1 MKLVLIK
8 KLSKSYNQVIF
19 QADTG
24 QQIVLKDFLFHYSD
38 HLQTPILIFPQTCKL
53 MYEAS
58 DYHLDF
64 FQSHKILNFDW
75 FMGNRFYCP
84 LCVIAVT
91 VQQQGVHQTV
101 KAVDH
106 LQNLLTVSIFDAT
119 FDILPGFYIGDIQ
132 YKQLDFQTASCRRI
146 KPFQLIDMDFSQVAV
161 KYYNINGLST
171 EKLLGRF
178 DGQQFENG
186 LKFECKSRKNL
197 CGILQGTTPG
207 PKLNQLHFVSPQFY
221 QNVLEYH
228 GPIDNN
234 VPVQQK
240 QQIEKQNQQGSNI
253 QNDYFNTENVQ
264 KLINTQKEQPQLE
277 NQVQQTDIEQV
288 PTIIIEQDNCVN
300 AEQIQNSQSQNQEQ
314 KQLEIHPTQIIT
326 NKQVISIEDDN
337 DQKPINS
344 SFDNQVKLIEIL
356 NNEVQAQNNLDLER
370 VTEDIRQLQQQAII
384 HQMKTNEQLH
394 ENQELSNQKDNTLE
408 NHIETNDQNT
418 NAIQNDNNL
427 QSNTHEQIKAISQNI
442 SQNIA
447 QQTQSQLS
455 QEQNSSQKNKK
466 NISWQLSQSP
476 QLQMQSQQ
484 QSQHQIQQQQVKSQ
498 QNLQQQSQFSPQ
510 IHFQQTII
518 DISSSVKQSVVSV
531 VSDLQ
536 IQDLEPQYI
545 NSEQQN
551 VNFQPNNAQNLP
563 TSQFIDS
570 FDLQRCIISQEADE
584 ALTTSK
590 FLQGRVSNNQSNEL
604 SSKYKFKNNNSP
616 EHISPQ
622 FLQSFN
628 AFSSNVNKF
637 QTSQKELTQQRRTQ
651 IALLSS
657 VQTLNVELFLPVLF
671 INFFKNECIPE
682 LPRYNRSQYIYCIQ
696 DTPYFIAGV
705 VFMNF
710 VNKMFSLFQKDNK
723 DITKVKFGS
732 YARDCVNKVEIKK
745 KLSVNI
751 SYVCV
756 RNMKIIICIN

>member
-24 QQIVLKDFLFHYSD
+24 QQIILKDFLFHYSD
-38 HLQTPILIFPQTCKL
+38 HLQTPIQIFPQTCKL
-53 MYEAS
+53 LYEAS

-91 VQQQGVHQTV
+91 VQQQGGHQTV

-132 YKQLDFQTASCRRI
+132 YKQLDYQTASCRRI
-146 KPFQLIDMDFSQVAV
+146 KSFQYIDMDFQQVAV

-171 EKLLGRF
+171 EKMLGRF

-228 GPIDNN
+228 GPIDNI
-234 VPVQQK
+234 PVQQK
-240 QQIEKQNQQGSNI
+240 QQNQNQQETII
-253 QNDYFNTENVQ
+253 QNNDQPENVQ
-264 KLINTQKEQPQLE
+264 KLINTQIEQLQLE
-277 NQVQQTDIEQV
+277 NQVQQIEIEQV
-288 PTIIIEQDNCVN
+288 PSIIIQQDNCVN
-300 AEQIQNSQSQNQEQ
+300 TEQKQNTQKEEQKSQVIHPIQIITSSNNEVIQQKDLNFEPELRTEEIKQTQQQATIYQMETNEQIHVNQEQ
-314 KQLEIHPTQIIT
+314 SNKQDNENQII
-326 NKQVISIEDDN
+326 
-337 DQKPINS
+337 P
-344 SFDNQVKLIEIL
+344 
-356 NNEVQAQNNLDLER
+356 
-370 VTEDIRQLQQQAII
+370 
-384 HQMKTNEQLH
+384 
-394 ENQELSNQKDNTLE
+394 
-408 NHIETNDQNT
+408 IETNDQCINV
-418 NAIQNDNNL
+418 QNDNNL
-427 QSNTHEQIKAISQNI
+427 QSNMPEQIKAVSQNI

-447 QQTQSQLS
+447 LHTSSQLS
-455 QEQNSSQKNKK
+455 NEQNSSQKNKK
-466 NISWQLSQSP
+466 NVSWQLSQSP

-484 QSQHQIQQQQVKSQ
+484 QSQQQVQSQ
-498 QNLQQQSQFSPQ
+498 RNLQQQPQFSPQ
-510 IHFQQTII
+510 MPLQQTII

-531 VSDLQ
+531 ISDLQ
-536 IQDLEPQYI
+536 IQDLEPQ
-545 NSEQQN
+545 NNQSEQQN
-551 VNFQPNNAQNLP
+551 IILKPNNSQNLP

-584 ALTTSK
+584 ALSTSK
-590 FLQGRVSNNQSNEL
+590 FLQGRKSNNQSNEL
-604 SSKYKFKNNNSP
+604 QSSKYKFKSNSP

-657 VQTLNVELFLPVLF
+657 VQTINVELQLPVLF

-682 LPRYNRSQYIYCIQ
+682 LPRYNNSQYIYCIL
-696 DTPYFIAGV
+696 DAPYFIAGV

-710 VNKMFSLFQKDNK
+710 VNKMFSMFQKDNK
-723 DITKVKFGS
+723 VFKFIYRKYMRIS
-732 YARDCVNKVEIKK
+732 SNIQFQKY
-745 KLSVNI
+745 SV
-751 SYVCV
+751 YE
-756 RNMKIIICIN
+756 